1 MARSEYQDWLDR
13 NGGTSEEDYDTASK
27 AVGNIKDLH
36 DTTIGRFVKGY
47 KKGKSTKSV
56 IGMASRNT
64 FEFPVFC
71 SKSVP
76 LDYATATNM
85 LLEQLYAAYV
95 QMAISQDPI
104 VDAKSVK
111 HGGFLSKFQT
121 NTTRYVE
128 YTDMSYA
135 HDACH
140 NKIINEQGIFEFDM
154 LNCSDADAK
163 EILEC
168 VDYEPLSEF
177 DHFFQESGSSRRDA
191 LRNRLENEGDDFY
204 DRVTERKSNGES
216 KETGNTGS
224 TRRSE
229 TSSVRASSSETDT
242 VSDTT
247 SQSHTDSDT
256 GVQHDHSRS
265 VAVRTDGTGG
275 GGNGG
280 SQQGGA
286 GNGNGSTTVTTTHDK
301 KGKRH
306 DTSDQT
312 SSSTRY
318 DYSASSSKEGSYSA
332 SEDKTISS
340 SLRKSI
346 NKQFGSDIQ
355 HMSGAEKEEYIR
367 KALMSDAQL
376 EKEEKSIQLLDDELA
391 RLNKAHDEQ
400 DARIQKIRDEITHAR
415 NRDTRERRADLRA
428 DEELTLKRKT
438 DAREDAKALREEE
451 QLLLQRNKDN
461 REAAKLVA
469 DLQKTTEEV
478 IKLRREN
485 DSNSPEAQKRLH
497 DAEIA
502 RLDAAK
508 KLMDL
513 ANTDTSTDYGK
524 EVANRRTKL
533 RADTGKAIADAKLA
547 EKKYRDYDKQER
559 DRKEEH
565 ALKMMNRAPEILKE
579 EDMRKMNSMKPLL
592 MKLQMR
598 VIDPNGMV
606 SDKPVEFIVG
616 VHTHCRL
623 IDPETLPDVVKYP
636 LKEMNAISRHVKWK
650 AGELRFLRD
659 IVFQVKEKKQTAID
673 SRDPKR
679 KWYRR
684 LYQLAHEKGDANVAG
699 AVSGNQTTGLIPN
712 ATIMITNG
720 DVENIKS
727 ATKLDVLKPS
737 LAKRLCNELFLISFV
752 VIDQDAESI
761 KIFIPDLHNDWEIHS
776 LNSVE
781 KQLAELSTAGSK
793 TRDLFK
799 LLN

>member
-177 DHFFQESGSSRRDA
+177 DHFFQESGSARRNA
-191 LRNRLENEGDDFY
+191 LRDRLENETDDFY
-204 DRVTERKSNGES
+204 DKKTERLSAGAS
-216 KETGNTGS
+216 RETGSDES
-224 TRRSE
+224 TRTSGSISE
-229 TSSVRASSSETDT
+229 RLSQTKT
-242 VSDTT
+242 DTT
-247 SQSHTDSDT
+247 SKSSSDSDRKTDT
-256 GVQHDHSRS
+256 GVQHNHSRS
-265 VAVRTDGTGG
+265 VRTGG
-275 GGNGG
+275 GA
-280 SQQGGA
+280 GGA
-286 GNGNGSTTVTTTHDK
+286 GGVGGAGGAGGTDVITRTHDK
-301 KGKRH
+301 LGKRH
-306 DTSDQT
+306 DTSHESST
-312 SSSTRY
+312 SSRTDNSKTNSGEL
-318 DYSASSSKEGSYSA
+318 SAQFSQDE
-332 SEDKTISS
+332 TISD
-340 SLRKSI
+340 SLRKSL
-346 NKQFGSDIQ
+346 NAQFTQDIQ
-355 HMSGAEKEEYIR
+355 HMSDAEKEEYIR

-391 RLNKAHDEQ
+391 RLDKAHDEQ

-415 NRDTRERRADLRA
+415 NRDDRERKADRRA
-428 DEELTLKRKT
+428 DEELDLKRNA

-524 EVANRRTKL
+524 EVANRRIKL

-598 VIDPNGMV
+598 VTDPSGAV
-606 SDKPVEFIVG
+606 SDKPVEFIIG

-623 IDPETLPDVVKYP
+623 IDPETLPDVVKFP